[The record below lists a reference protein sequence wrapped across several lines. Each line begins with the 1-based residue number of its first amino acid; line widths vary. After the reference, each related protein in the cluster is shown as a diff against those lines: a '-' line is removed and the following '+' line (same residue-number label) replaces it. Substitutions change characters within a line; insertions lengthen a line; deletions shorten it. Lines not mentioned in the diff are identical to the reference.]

1 MRMVSDIALRR
12 LMRAVS
18 LSSEQIDEL
27 FNDPAKLQQCRQAF
41 LVSPTERMFV
51 PRNYRR
57 VAADESNTSDPAATD
72 EEPQDESDTVQG
84 DVTNNAALVSLFDR
98 IGFSDRA

>member
-57 VAADESNTSDPAATD
+57 VAADESSTSDPAATD
-72 EEPQDESDTVQG
+72 EELQDKSNSVQD
-84 DVTNNAALVSLFDR
+84 DVTKNAALVSLFDR
-98 IGFSDRA
+98 IDFSDRA

>member
-1 MRMVSDIALRR
+1 MRLVSNIALRR

-41 LVSPTERMFV
+41 LVSPTGRMFV

-57 VAADESNTSDPAATD
+57 VAADESSTSDPAATD
-72 EEPQDESDTVQG
+72 EELQDKSNSVQD
-84 DVTNNAALVSLFDR
+84 DVTKNAALVSLFDR
-98 IGFSDRA
+98 IDFSDRA